1 MTAPSV
7 EDLLLCHP
15 VKSHAEWPEVCY
27 ICMEST
33 VPLVHSPC
41 GCKGTGGMVHTSC
54 LGRWRAVFCET
65 DTRHTNCMQCG
76 HRYTNAIDLL
86 PNDATT
92 DSPMGAQVVP
102 PELVDLRDLDPPEP
116 DPPELADPPNVRA
129 RCQQLCRALAAPVR
143 SAVVACLLVVVS
155 MALDQAFSICL
166 VNHHCR
172 VVWLAAANVVAAF
185 LTESHQRRN
194 LFICNAP
201 LVLLFPDDLVFFA
214 GTTTSLVMHLQI

>member
-1 MTAPSV
+1 MPSV
-7 EDLLLCHP
+7 EDLLLRNP
-15 VKSHAEWPEVCY
+15 VKLDVECPDVCY

-33 VPLVHSPC
+33 LPLAHSPC
-41 GCKGTGGMVHTSC
+41 GCKGTGGVVHTTC
-54 LGRWRAVFCET
+54 LARWRALFCET
-65 DTRHTNCMQCG
+65 DARHTNCMQCG
-76 HRYTNAIDLL
+76 HHYTNVIDIALP
-86 PNDATT
+86 PNDAATE
-92 DSPMGAQVVP
+92 SLMGARVVP
-102 PELVDLRDLDPPEP
+102 PDPA
-116 DPPELADPPNVRA
+116 DPADPADPPNGRA